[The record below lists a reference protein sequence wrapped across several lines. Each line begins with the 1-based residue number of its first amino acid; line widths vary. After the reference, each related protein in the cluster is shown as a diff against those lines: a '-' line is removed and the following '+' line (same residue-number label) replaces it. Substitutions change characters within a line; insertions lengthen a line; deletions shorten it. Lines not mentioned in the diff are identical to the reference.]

1 MVSHLFGQQTI
12 SAHLLGTVWATLLAG
27 ASKVAN
33 EPELISAKYVAHQ
46 ALICFI
52 CGYIFCGAGMVW
64 NDWID
69 LNIDKNVA
77 RTKKRP
83 LAAGTITT
91 SEALIWMMAQ
101 YAMSWGIMSW
111 MLENQNV

>member
-1 MVSHLFGQQTI
+1 
-12 SAHLLGTVWATLLAG
+12 
-27 ASKVAN
+27 
-33 EPELISAKYVAHQ
+33 
-46 ALICFI
+46 
-52 CGYIFCGAGMVW
+52 MVW

-69 LNIDKNVA
+69 LNIDKNVS

-101 YAMSWGIMSW
+101 YAVSWGIMSW
-111 MLENQNV
+111 MLEGQNV